1 MKRFFTFLFLLVA
14 AFGVYWF
21 VFRSKSSH
29 HKGPK
34 QAPIAL
40 KKHSDSFNLQVDRV
54 IDAYILAKDAL
65 VNDDTAMARQ
75 QVGRMISMLDSL
87 PLDELK
93 KDTAGIFEL
102 VKANIGDIRSNAVS
116 MSAQPNISEMR
127 RDFKAMTDVMYPS
140 FFKSINYEGKKL
152 FLQHCPMAFGEDQGA
167 DWISNSEEIV
177 NPYLGKNHPEYKSSM
192 LHCGEVKDTIKAP

>member
-1 MKRFFTFLFLLVA
+1 MKRFFTFLIVIA
-14 AFGVYWF
+14 VAFGAYWF
-21 VFRSKSSH
+21 IFRGKSGGP
-29 HKGPK
+29 KGPK

-40 KKHSDSFNLQVDRV
+40 KKHSDTFNRRVDLV

-65 VNDDTAMARQ
+65 VNEDTVSAKQ
-75 QVGRMISMLDSL
+75 QIGRMAALFDSI

-93 KDTAGIFEL
+93 KDTAGIFDM
-102 VKANIGDIRSNAVS
+102 VKANIGDIRANAES
-116 MSAQPNISEMR
+116 MIRQTSITEMR
-127 RDFKAMTDVMYPS
+127 KDFKAITDVMYPA

-152 FLQHCPMAFGEDQGA
+152 YLQHCPMAFGEDQGA

-177 NPYLGKNHPEYKSSM
+177 NPYLGKNHPEFKATM